1 MEGEVFFDRYKLC
14 RDPQGKPEEAGRA
27 GPAIVYKARDEQ
39 SNEPVML
46 QLVPLAVIDQTRR
59 DEFEA
64 RTKAVLELDHIN
76 IARVLAAGV
85 EHGYFAFVTEYLA
98 GETAD
103 AWIVAHGPLP
113 ADAVLRIGLQVVRA
127 TAAAAFRGLTHRAIQ
142 PSNIIILHGESPS
155 GGWPFI
161 KVLNFGIA
169 ALELHGESTEAREL
183 SPAVVPQ
190 FASPEHVLDQ
200 QIDFR
205 SEMYSLG
212 ATMCFLLTGAVP
224 LPSNDAANLKRRGL
238 RRLPELRS
246 VPKTM
251 RRLLSTMLAENPDDR
266 PVDPVALERNMVAI
280 LGQLERRQAIS
291 RKLGIP
297 LAVNVQKQIMR
308 SPSPYA
314 QVVRGGLAF
323 AAIVMILA
331 AISGIVYSAFF
342 QRPRP
347 IEEIGVPIGVPTAE
361 TTNVA
366 PQSSYPVPA
375 KDISAAGSVSVAQAS
390 PAGPA
395 GLSKKTEPVR
405 PTAPP
410 PTAQPPSP
418 SSSSTTLAEVSSSE
432 PHASRPAVPET
443 SSALVAA
450 STATPAPEASDA
462 AANGSIAS
470 AKAERQI
477 AARSEE
483 RRVGKECRSRWSPYH

>member
-1 MEGEVFFDRYKLC
+1 
-14 RDPQGKPEEAGRA
+14 
-27 GPAIVYKARDEQ
+27 
-39 SNEPVML
+39 
-46 QLVPLAVIDQTRR
+46 
-59 DEFEA
+59 
-64 RTKAVLELDHIN
+64 
-76 IARVLAAGV
+76 
-85 EHGYFAFVTEYLA
+85 
-98 GETAD
+98 
-103 AWIVAHGPLP
+103 
-113 ADAVLRIGLQVVRA
+113 
-127 TAAAAFRGLTHRAIQ
+127 
-142 PSNIIILHGESPS
+142 
-155 GGWPFI
+155 
-161 KVLNFGIA
+161 
-169 ALELHGESTEAREL
+169 
-183 SPAVVPQ
+183 
-190 FASPEHVLDQ
+190 
-200 QIDFR
+200 
-205 SEMYSLG
+205 
-212 ATMCFLLTGAVP
+212 
-224 LPSNDAANLKRRGL
+224 
-238 RRLPELRS
+238 
-246 VPKTM
+246 
-251 RRLLSTMLAENPDDR
+251 
-266 PVDPVALERNMVAI
+266 MVAI

-361 TTNVA
+361 TKNVA

-477 AARSEE
+477 AASTPTISKSDEPSSKTNDRTETSSSSSTIARADTSTSRDRDREAEPPAAAPEE
-483 RRVGKECRSRWSPYH
+483 RDVASATTSREASKREPRLTRHSKSVARNRQQIGDPAGGRWTSARFLGTTPGGRMLFRLPSGKIVAMSPRYRRAPVAVRPRAYRFPPEPPPGYYAPPSYGYPLPDD